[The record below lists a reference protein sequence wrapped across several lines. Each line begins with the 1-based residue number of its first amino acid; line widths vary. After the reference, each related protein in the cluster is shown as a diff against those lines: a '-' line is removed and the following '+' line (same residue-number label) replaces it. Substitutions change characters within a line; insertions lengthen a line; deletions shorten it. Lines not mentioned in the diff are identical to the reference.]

1 MALVCMDLDG
11 TILYEGKP
19 VKGVLESIKLLKE
32 NNHDVAI
39 ATGRSPLLLYD
50 LDKKL
55 NVDYLILANGGY
67 VKANNKVIYERYIP
81 NDIVKKMMEYS
92 DSERFDLVIEY
103 DDEYLAYRKDTD
115 VPDRFCNI
123 FKIDLPAL
131 DRNIYP
137 NRNVFSMLVFDKN
150 KVEGMRREL
159 PELQFNLSNELGF
172 DVNANGGLKAD
183 GINAL
188 AKHLGY
194 DVKDVYAIGDGY
206 NDISMIQLVGH
217 GIAMGNAGNEL
228 KQAAEYVTTDVN
240 DYGLLNALKHYH
252 LI

>member
-1 MALVCMDLDG
+1 MDLDG

-19 VKGVLESIKLLKE
+19 VKGVMESIKLLKE

-50 LDKKL
+50 IDKIL

-81 NDIVKKMMEYS
+81 NEMVKIMMQYS
-92 DSERFDLVIEY
+92 DSKRFDLVIEY
-103 DDEYLAYRKDTD
+103 DDVYLAYRKDTD
-115 VPDRFCNI
+115 IPDRFCNV

-131 DRNIYP
+131 DRTFYP
-137 NRNVFSMLVFDKN
+137 NRNVFSMLMFDK
-150 KVEGMRREL
+150 KKMEDMRRVL
-159 PELQFNLSNELGF
+159 PELQFNLSSELGF
-172 DVNANGGLKAD
+172 DVNTNGGLKAD

-194 DVKDVYAIGDGY
+194 NVKDVYAIGDGY

-217 GIAMGNAGNEL
+217 GIAMENAGNEL
-228 KQAAEYVTTDVN
+228 KQVAEYVTTDVN
-240 DYGLLNALKHYH
+240 DYGFQNALKYYH